1 MAGGQTD
8 ADTMQRLDTPLHRVD
23 AVRARLLAGVAP
35 VAPSQALVVEAI
47 GAVAARDACAPAGLP
62 ATDCALIDGYALA
75 SAELIGA
82 SPMSPAMLMEA
93 PRLVQVGDPLPSGA
107 DCVVD
112 AGFVSIG
119 AFTEITAP
127 AAPGDGV
134 RRAGG
139 DFRQG
144 EAILRS
150 GERLDLLRAHTLLAA
165 GVQTICVL
173 RPVVRVLAVGGVG
186 VTAGLVAALA
196 QEAGADVRLAAAPR
210 DRDSLAGSL
219 AGVDGDAVILVGG
232 TGCGV
237 DDRTVLALRHAGADV
252 AHGLALEPGRTGAVG
267 RLDGRPVIAT
277 PGRPEAAFAIW
288 LALGAPLMSALV
300 GIQDQP
306 FAAERPLTRK
316 VASTV
321 GLAQIAPLEA
331 TAEGWRPLAVGDM
344 SLAHLARADGFLL
357 VPEDSEG
364 RPEGALVRP
373 VPAPGRWRV

>member
-1 MAGGQTD
+1 
-8 ADTMQRLDTPLHRVD
+8 
-23 AVRARLLAGVAP
+23 
-35 VAPSQALVVEAI
+35 
-47 GAVAARDACAPAGLP
+47 VAAHDVCAPARHP
-62 ATDCALIDGYALA
+62 STDCALIDGYALA

-82 SPMSPAMLMEA
+82 SPMSPAILMEA
-93 PRLVQVGDPLPSGA
+93 PRLVQVGDPLPVGA

-112 AGFVSIG
+112 AGFISVG
-119 AFTEITAP
+119 PMTEATAP

-139 DFRQG
+139 DFRHG
-144 EAILRS
+144 EVIVRS
-150 GERLDLLRAHTLLAA
+150 GERLDALRAHALLAA
-165 GVQTICVL
+165 GVLTVCVR
-173 RPVVRVLAVGGVG
+173 RPVVRVLAVGGAG

-196 QEAGADVRLAAAPR
+196 RDAGADARLAAAPR

-237 DDRTVLALRHAGADV
+237 DDRTIIALRCAGANV
-252 AHGLALEPGRTGAVG
+252 IHGLALEPGRTGAAG
-267 RLDGRPVIAT
+267 LIDGRPVIAA
-277 PGRPEAAFAIW
+277 PGRPEAALAVW
-288 LALGAPLMSALV
+288 LALGAPLMSALLGV
-300 GIQDQP
+300 P
-306 FAAERPLTRK
+306 VYPLAAERPLTRK
-316 VASTV
+316 LASTV
-321 GLAQIAPLEA
+321 GLAQIAALEA